1 MPVIRP
7 RPLPRVLL
15 FGLVPIAS
23 WFIVRP
29 LLEPMPSIPALYS
42 SIGFSVFAFLATIYL
57 VPALGPTFVKAKLS
71 GRDLLKVYDSKI
83 PREETLIP
91 ESLGL
96 VCASIYILSLILF
109 IPFAFSTPILEQ
121 ASVKKPHEG
130 ITVVE
135 FPHYQL
141 SVYLSSLLS
150 LLVATILGFLDDVF
164 DIRWRH
170 KLPIPIIASIPLL
183 MVYYAEHGNTNV
195 VVPLPLRFIFGALI
209 NLGPLYYVYMSL
221 LSTFSTNSINILAGI
236 NGSETS
242 QALIIA
248 LSVIL
253 NDLLYLPWPIG
264 FRVPLHLLGNKAEL
278 GFGGVWKAGM
288 AYGSRELVERHL
300 FSLYFMLP
308 LVAVCVGFLY
318 HNWYPAR
325 AFPGDTL
332 CYVTGM
338 AFAVVGIQAHFSKTL
353 LLFFMPQIFNFLLSC
368 PQLFGL
374 VPCPRHRVPRF
385 EPETNLLHP
394 SRASEE
400 RFPKPPSRL
409 TTFVLQVLST
419 LGLTE
424 VTADPS
430 TGVITN
436 TTNLTILNFFLLRLG
451 PMNEK
456 HLVQVLIASQ
466 VAGSIFAFFIRY
478 GLAWLV
484 YDGDRR

>member
-1 MPVIRP
+1 MSP
-7 RPLPRVLL
+7 VLL
-15 FGLVPIAS
+15 FGLVPVAA
-23 WFIVRP
+23 WFIARP
-29 LLEPMPSIPALYS
+29 FLDPVPALPALHAS
-42 SIGFSVFAFLATIYL
+42 FGFSIFAFLSTLYL
-57 VPALGPTFVKAKLS
+57 VPTLGPIFVKANLK
-71 GRDLLKVYDSKI
+71 GRDLLKTYQT
-83 PREETLIP
+83 PIP
-91 ESLGL
+91 ESQGL
-96 VCASIYILSLILF
+96 VCACIYILLLIIF
-109 IPFAFSTPILEQ
+109 IPFAFSNFILNFAGE
-121 ASVKKPHEG
+121 KTHEG
-130 ITVVE
+130 ISVVQ

-150 LLVATILGFLDDVF
+150 LLIATLLGFLDDVF

-183 MVYYAEHGNTNV
+183 MVYYAERGNTHV
-195 VVPLPLRFIFGALI
+195 VVPLPLRSIFGSLV

-221 LSTFSTNSINILAGI
+221 LSTFATNSINILAGI
-236 NGSETS
+236 NGSEVS

-248 LSVIL
+248 LSVIV
-253 NDLLYLPWPIG
+253 NDLLYLPWPMD
-264 FRVPLHLLGNKAEL
+264 FRIPLHLLGGKAEVE
-278 GFGGVWKAGM
+278 FGGVWSAGM

-300 FSLYFMLP
+300 FSLYFMMP
-308 LVAVCVGFLY
+308 LVAVCLGFLY

-353 LLFFMPQIFNFLLSC
+353 LLFFIPQIFNFLLSC

-385 EPETNLLHP
+385 DSNTNLLYP
-394 SRASEE
+394 SKALFFE
-400 RFPKPPSRL
+400 PPSRL
-409 TTFVLQVLST
+409 TTMILRILSI

-424 VTADPS
+424 LTLHPK
-430 TGVITN
+430 TGVILESN
-436 TTNLTILNFFLLRLG
+436 NLTILNLFLLRLG

-456 HLVQVLIASQ
+456 RLVQVLMSTQA
-466 VAGSIFAFFIRY
+466 AGSILAFLVRY
-478 GLAWLV
+478 GLAGLV

>member
-1 MPVIRP
+1 MPVLRP
-7 RPLPRVLL
+7 RPLAPLLL
-15 FGLVPIAS
+15 FSLVPIAS
-23 WFIVRP
+23 WFVIRP
-29 LLEPMPSIPALYS
+29 LLEPLPSIPALYS
-42 SIGFSVFAFLATIYL
+42 SIGFSIFAFLATIYL
-57 VPALGPTFVKAKLS
+57 VPALGPTFVKAGLS
-71 GRDLLKVYDSKI
+71 GKDLLKFYDN
-83 PREETLIP
+83 
-91 ESLGL
+91 LGL
-96 VCASIYILSLILF
+96 VAASIYVLSLILF
-109 IPFAFSTPILEQ
+109 IPFAFSMPIMEQ
-121 ASVKKPHEG
+121 AHGKKPQEG

-183 MVYYAEHGNTNV
+183 MVYYAERGNTNV
-195 VVPLPLRFIFGALI
+195 VVPLPLRFIFGTLI

-236 NGSETS
+236 NGSEVS

-264 FRVPLHLLGNKAEL
+264 FHLPLHLLGNKTEL
-278 GFGGVWKAGM
+278 EFGGVWSAGM

-308 LVAVCVGFLY
+308 MVAVCVGFMY
-318 HNWYPAR
+318 HNWYVYPAR
-325 AFPGDTL
+325 VFPGDTL

-374 VPCPRHRVPRF
+374 VPCPRHRVPRLDKD
-385 EPETNLLHP
+385 TNLLYP
-394 SRASEE
+394 SQAKFSSSP
-400 RFPKPPSRL
+400 PKLTIIVLRL
-409 TTFVLQVLST
+409 FSA

-424 VTADPS
+424 LTVDPS
-430 TGVITN
+430 TGAIIN
-436 TTNLTILNFFLLRLG
+436 ATNLTILNFFLLRLG
-451 PMNEK
+451 PMSEK
-456 HLVQVLIASQ
+456 RLVQVLMCAQ